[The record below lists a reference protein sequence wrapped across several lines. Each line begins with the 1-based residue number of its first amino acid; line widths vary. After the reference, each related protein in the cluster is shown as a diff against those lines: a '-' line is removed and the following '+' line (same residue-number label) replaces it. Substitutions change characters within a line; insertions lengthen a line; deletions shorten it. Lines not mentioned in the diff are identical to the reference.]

1 MDWKREAIDMLK
13 NYPAQRMSLA
23 MLPGELER
31 LELERS
37 ALRSSLGEGEHVTGG
52 GGEVGDKLL
61 SNIVKRDEIKKNLEL
76 AQRRVRMVEKGL
88 SVLDEE
94 ERRILEL
101 MFIHRGKGNVER
113 LCEELNIENPPGVYK
128 RKDRA
133 LRKFTLA
140 MYGVTES

>member
-23 MLPGELER
+23 TLPGELER

-61 SNIVKRDEIKKNLEL
+61 SNIVKRDEIKKNLIHSNEL
-76 AQRRVRMVEKGL
+76 HFIDKKR
-88 SVLDEE
+88 
-94 ERRILEL
+94 
-101 MFIHRGKGNVER
+101 IHRNF
-113 LCEELNIENPPGVYK
+113 PPK
-128 RKDRA
+128 
-133 LRKFTLA
+133 
-140 MYGVTES
+140 

>member
-1 MDWKREAIDMLK
+1 
-13 NYPAQRMSLA
+13 
-23 MLPGELER
+23 
-31 LELERS
+31 
-37 ALRSSLGEGEHVTGG
+37 
-52 GGEVGDKLL
+52 
-61 SNIVKRDEIKKNLEL
+61 
-76 AQRRVRMVEKGL
+76 
-88 SVLDEE
+88 
-94 ERRILEL
+94 